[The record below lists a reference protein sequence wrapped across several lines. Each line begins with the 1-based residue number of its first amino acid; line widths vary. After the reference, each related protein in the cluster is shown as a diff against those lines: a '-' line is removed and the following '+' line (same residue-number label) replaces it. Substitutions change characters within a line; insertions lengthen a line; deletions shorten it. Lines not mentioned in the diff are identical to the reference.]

1 MKIEYKKQ
9 CVALKLSLDMLTV
22 WARVAWMKDRC
33 TAAVPLPLELRL
45 RLRLE
50 RWLLGA
56 NSCLTLALLR
66 LASSMAYF
74 HLTMASFN
82 RVLVMSG
89 NSRRW
94 RAT

>member
-22 WARVAWMKDRC
+22 CARVAWMKDRC
-33 TAAVPLPLELRL
+33 TAAVSLPLEL

-82 RVLVMSG
+82 GVLVMSG
-89 NSRRW
+89 NSHRW